1 MMRTTTRRTSASAL
15 ASAGSLDTGSLA
27 IDAFKG
33 SEFFVPGII
42 GDPLDAVG
50 DLAQEDLCHGTVL
63 FISGDDVVQVHV
75 LSPTRRDRTLPVAQ
89 AAAGALG

>member
-33 SEFFVPGII
+33 SEFFVPGTV

-50 DLAQEDLCHGTVL
+50 DLAQENLCHRTVL